1 MVKDFLNVFTKPIT
15 KTLEYANKEDLKFS
29 FILVAIITGILTV
42 LNSIQIALNTV
53 IYKSYSYSKG
63 KYITELKFSNFKFE
77 AFIKNFFTV
86 AVMVIV
92 AILLIAT
99 IMYIISR
106 ILKNENSFA
115 KLLTIA
121 SISTMP
127 IIISTLFSLLTSWI
141 YAPISYF
148 ITIAAVLYM
157 LFINIYS
164 FRNTLTINDE
174 DTLTILNVASITVT
188 LIILYY
194 IVIGVLEDSLSMLDM
209 F

>member
-29 FILVAIITGILTV
+29 FILVAVITGILTV
-42 LNSIQIALNTV
+42 LNSIQFILNT
-53 IYKSYSYSKG
+53 IIHKSYSYSKG
-63 KYITELKFSNFKFE
+63 KYITKLEFSNFEFE

-86 AVMVIV
+86 AVIVVV

-127 IIISTLFSLLTSWI
+127 VIISTLFSILISWL

-148 ITIAAVLYM
+148 VTIAAVLYM

-174 DTLTILNVASITVT
+174 DTLTILNVVSITVT